1 MTAAGEESG
10 EGVPLDVITWHIY
23 TLGSGNSTNVPA
35 EIMNATYLNSFAPKC
50 SKHHTTV
57 EHYAGPDA
65 PQLWIG
71 EGGGAYGSGQDGSTN
86 TFMSTFWYGDSL
98 GTMAVQGHDAMC
110 RQALVGGNY
119 ALLNLSIPYEGG
131 QMMNGGAGG
140 AGGTGGEAK
149 DEGEGQG
156 EDGYGATTLSM
167 SPNPDMYTAIMWR
180 HIMGD
185 TVLEAWASG
194 DTNGTATTATTAT

>member
-1 MTAAGEESG
+1 
-10 EGVPLDVITWHIY
+10 
-23 TLGSGNSTNVPA
+23 
-35 EIMNATYLNSFAPKC
+35 MNATYLNSFAPKC

-86 TFMSTFWYGDSL
+86 SFMSTFWYGDSL

-119 ALLNLSIPYEGG
+119 ALLNLSIPSEEA
-131 QMMNGGAGG
+131 QMMNDGTGGTGGGAGGTGGTGGAAG
-140 AGGTGGEAK
+140 AGGTGGEAE

-156 EDGYGATTLSM
+156 EGEHGATTLSM
-167 SPNPDMYTAIMWR
+167 SPNPDMYT
-180 HIMGD
+180 
-185 TVLEAWASG
+185 VSE
-194 DTNGTATTATTAT
+194 